1 MKQARAHLQKMACG
15 TVVATFALAFPLRA
29 FSQPPAPPPPAPP
42 PVEPVAAPTDTAGVT
57 VAGPTAGGT
66 DHDTVVGAWGI
77 EARRLASLARTLGQ
91 EAGCGD
97 PCLVDMN
104 ALSLRRWTAQN
115 YAWNLGLA
123 LGAGGGSSR
132 MDGTTKSWDTY
143 FGLGPTVSANFLLA
157 NWKHLAVSLAP
168 GLDLLFFLPSGKG
181 SKSFIANLRG
191 LVEGE
196 VHLGMIGLPSASVSL
211 ATGLELG
218 FLLATKDNKPT
229 AAPVATALK
238 YSLGVTGPRSLWD
251 LVTRLQVRYYF

>member
-1 MKQARAHLQKMACG
+1 M
-15 TVVATFALAFPLRA
+15 
-29 FSQPPAPPPPAPP
+29 
-42 PVEPVAAPTDTAGVT
+42 T
-57 VAGPTAGGT
+57 VAEPTSGAT

-77 EARRLASLARTLGQ
+77 EARKLASLSRTLGQ
-91 EAGCGD
+91 EPGCVD
-97 PCLVDMN
+97 TCLVDLN
-104 ALSLRRWTAQN
+104 ALSVRRWNTQS

-123 LGAGGGSSR
+123 LGLGGGSSR
-132 MDGTTKSWDTY
+132 EADGSTKSWDTY

-168 GLDLLFFLPSGKG
+168 GADLLLFVPSGKG

-191 LVEGE
+191 AVEGE

-211 ATGLELG
+211 DTGVELSFLYATRD
-218 FLLATKDNKPT
+218 TKAN

>member
-1 MKQARAHLQKMACG
+1 MMKQARAHLQRLAGG
-15 TVVATFALAFPLRA
+15 TVVATFVLTFPLRA
-29 FSQPPAPPPPAPP
+29 FAQPPAPPT
-42 PVEPVAAPTDTAGVT
+42 APTDSAGVA
-57 VAGPTAGGT
+57 VAPPAAGNT
-66 DHDTVVGAWGI
+66 DHDTVIGAWGI

-91 EAGCGD
+91 ESGCGD
-97 PCLVDMN
+97 PCLVDLN
-104 ALSLRRWTAQN
+104 ALSLRRWSQHN

-123 LGAGGGSSR
+123 IGAGGGSSR
-132 MDGTTKSWDTY
+132 QDGMTKSWDTY

-191 LVEGE
+191 VVEGE
-196 VHLGMIGLPSASVSL
+196 VHLGMLGLPSASVSL
-211 ATGLELG
+211 ASGLELN

-229 AAPVATALK
+229 AAPNATALK
-238 YSLGVTGPRSLWD
+238 YTLGISGPRSLWD

>member
-1 MKQARAHLQKMACG
+1 MKQARAHLQKLARG
-15 TVVATFALAFPLRA
+15 TVVATFALALPLQA
-29 FSQPPAPPPPAPP
+29 SAQPPAPPP
-42 PVEPVAAPTDTAGVT
+42 EPTPAPTDSAGVT

-66 DHDTVVGAWGI
+66 DHDSVVGAWGI
-77 EARRLASLARTLGQ
+77 EARKLASLARTLGQ
-91 EAGCGD
+91 EPNCGD
-97 PCLVDMN
+97 PCLVDLN
-104 ALSLRRWTAQN
+104 ALSVRRWTAQN

-123 LGAGGGSSR
+123 LGVGGGSSH
-132 MDGTTKSWDTY
+132 MDDTTKSWDTY
-143 FGLGPTVSANFLLA
+143 FGIGPTVSANFLLA

-211 ATGLELG
+211 ASGLEVN
-218 FLLATKDNKPT
+218 FLVATKDNKPT
-229 AAPVATALK
+229 AAPVYTALK